1 MAHCDSLLCCVQ
13 LVGGSANVSILLPLL
28 EKLCSE
34 EETTV
39 RDAVR
44 TMDSDQRKVLA
55 GVVEAALT
63 SDCDSCSCACVSRLW
78 TAW

>member
-1 MAHCDSLLCCVQ
+1 MRTGMQADGGECDESGEFSPTLACLCGSQ

-39 RDAVR
+39 RDAVSGGAR
-44 TMDSDQRKVLA
+44 C
-55 GVVEAALT
+55 ET
-63 SDCDSCSCACVSRLW
+63 SDE
-78 TAW
+78 

>member
-1 MAHCDSLLCCVQ
+1 M
-13 LVGGSANVSILLPLL
+13 GGSANVSILLPLL

-44 TMDSDQRKVLA
+44 TMDSEQRNGLA
-55 GVVEAALT
+55 GVSL
-63 SDCDSCSCACVSRLW
+63 SLR
-78 TAW
+78 